1 MPLIDLLNN
10 TILKDD
16 DDDTELTRTIKAT
29 IKNNLYTRYID
40 EEIVQLLEVSSV
52 LDPRFKV
59 KYITEARQAEVKSII
74 LTQGIIPESTH
85 QLQEPVSSSAAT
97 PQGLQPALKKRINL
111 GSFFKDNEQNQSE
124 EQALSKTPEEK
135 ITTELEKYLSIP
147 MLDAEE
153 EPLPWWKENEKTF
166 PMLARMAHKYLL
178 AQCY

>member
-1 MPLIDLLNN
+1 MLNN

-29 IKNNLYTRYID
+29 IKNNLYTRYRD

-74 LTQGIIPESTH
+74 LTRGIIPESTH

-97 PQGLQPALKKRINL
+97 PQCLQPALKK
-111 GSFFKDNEQNQSE
+111 
-124 EQALSKTPEEK
+124 
-135 ITTELEKYLSIP
+135 
-147 MLDAEE
+147 
-153 EPLPWWKENEKTF
+153 
-166 PMLARMAHKYLL
+166 
-178 AQCY
+178 

>member
-1 MPLIDLLNN
+1 MDLLNN

-29 IKNNLYTRYID
+29 IKNNLSTRYID

-85 QLQEPVSSSAAT
+85 QLQEPVFSSAAT
-97 PQGLQPALKKRINL
+97 PQGLQPALKKRKTL

-135 ITTELEKYLSIP
+135 ITTELDLSIP

-166 PMLARMAHKYLL
+166 PMLARMARKYL
-178 AQCY
+178 